1 MLNHLPTATFF
12 MIPLFF
18 NSMGYDYKE
27 ISRLRVSIDR
37 STFIHITTGS
47 PARDDGTAGEFTVI
61 GETLRKQFPVA
72 MIYHSCPPRVI
83 STAAKRSGEISLA
96 SAAAAI
102 RPEISRLRVSIDINT
117 IIPITTGS
125 PARDDGTAGEFT
137 VIGETLRK
145 QFPVAMIYHSCP
157 PRVISTAAKRS
168 GEISLASAAAAIRPE
183 ISRLRVSIDIN
194 TIIPIT
200 TGSPARD
207 DGTAGVTVIGET
219 FRTPFSHPYPSNPS
233 FSCRSPCSSVFL
245 GQARLNRR
253 NPSPSL
259 PKTYPMSSHRW
270 QS

>member
-1 MLNHLPTATFF
+1 MLNHLPNATFF

-27 ISRLRVSIDR
+27 ISRLRVSIDIN
-37 STFIHITTGS
+37 TFIHITTGS
-47 PARDDGTAGEFTVI
+47 SARDDGTAGEFTVI
-61 GETLRKQFPVA
+61 GETIRKQFPVA

-137 VIGETLRK
+137 VIGETFRK

-157 PRVISTAAKRS
+157 SRVISTAAKRS
-168 GEISLASAAAAIRPE
+168 GEISPASAAGRNEAGDLSTQSFNRYKHNHPHNDRQFR
-183 ISRLRVSIDIN
+183 SR
-194 TIIPIT
+194 
-200 TGSPARD
+200 
-207 DGTAGVTVIGET
+207 
-219 FRTPFSHPYPSNPS
+219 
-233 FSCRSPCSSVFL
+233 
-245 GQARLNRR
+245 
-253 NPSPSL
+253 
-259 PKTYPMSSHRW
+259 
-270 QS
+270 